1 MSIFATRFNNETFKE
16 YNTWR
21 EKNQYNESIYN
32 SPVKITE
39 KLFPNEQIF
48 VLEMNNS
55 ENKIVGIGKIQNKLV
70 FDNKYHIYSDNNYNR
85 YTYKGQHRIER
96 KELTKAEEKIIHI
109 LDVLLFSG
117 ARHMKRGQGIQA
129 LSAWITNNRHINFTD
144 FLNTLFQ
151 SRLREDLSSPLP
163 QNSLI

>member
-1 MSIFATRFNNETFKE
+1 MNIFATRFNNETFKE

-21 EKNQYNESIYN
+21 EKNEYKECIYN

-55 ENKIVGIGKIQNKLV
+55 ENKIVGIGKIKNKLV
-70 FDNKYHIYSDNNYNR
+70 FDNKYRIYSDNNYNR
-85 YTYKGQHRIER
+85 YTYKGQYRIER
-96 KELTKAEEKIIHI
+96 KELTKEEEKIIHI

-129 LSAWITNNRHINFTD
+129 LSTWITNNRHIDFTY

-151 SRLREDLSSPLP
+151 SRFREDLSNRPL
-163 QNSLI
+163 QN